1 MNDDLISRQELIEQ
15 LSDWASAQTVSKY
28 ITSAECKAIRSGAIL
43 ALDIVDKAPAV
54 DPVRHGKWE
63 ECDYIEPCVHGFGT
77 IRHTNAGLKC
87 SNCVNVFKK
96 DLLWKCNYCPNC
108 GARMDGEHIGDV
120 SKT

>member
-1 MNDDLISRQELIEQ
+1 MAKEYIEREALLKHKTLIPGFIGEYVHVHRIIE
-15 LSDWASAQTVSKY
+15 
-28 ITSAECKAIRSGAIL
+28 
-43 ALDIVDKAPAV
+43 APAA
-54 DPVRHGKWE
+54 DAAPVRHGKWE

-96 DLLWKCNYCPNC
+96 DLLWKRNYCPNC

-120 SKT
+120 NKM